1 MERHCPRPP
10 SAIGGG
16 ANEAPEAGRMTKPG
30 CLYTLVLWFCSV
42 TVTLVIIAIM
52 LKFGLLA

>member
-1 MERHCPRPP
+1 
-10 SAIGGG
+10 
-16 ANEAPEAGRMTKPG
+16 MTKPG